1 MWRCV
6 VCVWACAKRTRKGQW
21 PVRDDLLYT
30 VLLRGPPPGHVEIYN
45 NCDRVGHFHAPSD
58 GFYQGARHTDEAV
71 RELCALL
78 GWKEE
83 LDAVLEQA
91 SAASV

>member
-1 MWRCV
+1 MLV
-6 VCVWACAKRTRKGQW
+6 N
-21 PVRDDLLYT
+21 RD
-30 VLLRGPPPGHVEIYN
+30 RI
-45 NCDRVGHFHAPSD
+45 GHFHAPSD
-58 GFYQGARHTDEAV
+58 GFYQGDTDEAV